1 MSGFC
6 IAEEGKNRYD
16 ALHMTDSLK
25 QQVAQN
31 TAIQIGGKI
40 AGTVLSLVSAGMI
53 FRYLGDDHFGGY
65 TTILSLVQIFGTLMD
80 LGLYVL
86 LIKKLASPL
95 EPETTIHAL
104 FTLRVI
110 SACIFLLC
118 APITAIALGFF
129 SHLYTTEI
137 IIGVTISTLFA
148 FGVSMN
154 QLFSAVFQKFFV
166 SYWIAAGEIIN
177 KVALVVGIA
186 LVTTFNF
193 GLIGIVSALSLS
205 TLLSTVVL
213 LVASRKYITMR
224 FHWNTK
230 TMRHLLLEAWPVAV
244 SVALVL
250 LYFRG
255 DVIVLSLFEK
265 SQQPIGIYGA
275 PYKILEVL
283 ITFPAMFTGL
293 MLNPITNQWK
303 SGNIDGVKKL
313 VRQAT
318 NAIGM
323 LALPIVAGLLAIPT
337 PIMHFIAGRDFTQSG
352 SILSILSIATGG
364 IFFGTLFGYVVVALD
379 KQRDMMLG
387 YAVVAVTALLFYF
400 ILIPHFSIYGAAWVT
415 VYSEVSVAVIAFFLI
430 RRVVKF
436 TIDYFTLI
444 KVAAASAVMGVI
456 VSFLSGNIEKTIS
469 AFTSSTTL
477 QDGISVALLTL
488 IGACCYGA
496 LIVLFRATSI
506 GELKSLVKRG

>member
-1 MSGFC
+1 
-6 IAEEGKNRYD
+6 
-16 ALHMTDSLK
+16 MTGSLK

-31 TAIQIGGKI
+31 TAIQIGGKL
-40 AGTVLSLVSAGMI
+40 AGTILSLISAGMI
-53 FRYLGDDHFGGY
+53 FRYLGDTRFGAY

-86 LIKKLASPL
+86 LIKKLASPH

-104 FTLRVI
+104 FTLRIV
-110 SACIFLLC
+110 SAAIFLLC
-118 APITAIALGFF
+118 TPITAIILGAF
-129 SHLYTTEI
+129 SKLYTTEI
-137 IIGVTISTLFA
+137 IVGATIATLFA

-166 SYWIAAGEIIN
+166 SYWIALGEIIN
-177 KVALVVGIA
+177 KVALLSGLVIVTA
-186 LVTTFNF
+186 LNL
-193 GLIGIVSALSLS
+193 GMLGIVGALSLS
-205 TLLSTVVL
+205 TMLSTIVL
-213 LVASRKYITMR
+213 LVASRTYITMR

-230 TMRHLLLEAWPVAV
+230 IMRHLLLEAWPVAV

-255 DVIVLSLFEK
+255 DIIVLSLFEK

-293 MLNPITNQWK
+293 MLNPITHQWQ
-303 SGNIDGVKKL
+303 SGHVENVKKL
-313 VRQAT
+313 IRQAT
-318 NAIGM
+318 NAISM

-352 SILSILSIATGG
+352 SILAILSIATGG

-379 KQRDMMLG
+379 RQRNMMWG
-387 YAVVAVTALLFYF
+387 YACIAITALCFYF
-400 ILIPHFSIYGAAWVT
+400 IFIPRFSIYGAAWVT
-415 VYSEVSVAVIAFFLI
+415 VYSEISVALIAFFLV
-430 RRVVKF
+430 RHVVSF
-436 TIDYFTLI
+436 SIDYMTI
-444 KVAAASAVMGVI
+444 VKIAAASIVMGSI
-456 VSFLSGNIEKTIS
+456 VSLLSSQIQKTVATFVS
-469 AFTSSTTL
+469 QTTL
-477 QDGISVALLTL
+477 QDGASVALLTL
-488 IGACCYGA
+488 IGACVYGA

-506 GELKSLVKRG
+506 SEIKSLIKRGE